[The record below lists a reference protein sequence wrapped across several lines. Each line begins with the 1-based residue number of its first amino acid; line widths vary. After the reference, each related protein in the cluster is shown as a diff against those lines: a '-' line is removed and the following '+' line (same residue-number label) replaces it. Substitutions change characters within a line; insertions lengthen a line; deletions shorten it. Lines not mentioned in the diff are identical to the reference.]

1 MDMGKKIKSGDQIQ
15 NGARVKVIRRF
26 AILDVESMG
35 TIVDF
40 NVNEN
45 GIVTELVIDWD
56 KSGVLPYVIDDVVDD
71 SNIVNFIELEK

>member
-1 MDMGKKIKSGDQIQ
+1 MSMGKKIKSGDQIQ
-15 NGARVKVIRRF
+15 NGARVKVIRHF
-26 AILDVESMG
+26 AILDVDSMG

-40 NVNEN
+40 SVNEN

-56 KSGVLPYVIDDVVDD
+56 KNGVLPYVIDDVVDD